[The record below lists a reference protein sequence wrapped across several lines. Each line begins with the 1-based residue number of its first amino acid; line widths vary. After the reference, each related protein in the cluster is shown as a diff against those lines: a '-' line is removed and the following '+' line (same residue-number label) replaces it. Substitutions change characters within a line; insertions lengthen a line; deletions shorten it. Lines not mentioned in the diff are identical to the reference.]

1 MRIHGHT
8 CTRYAVTAMKRH
20 TQRDGDVQSVE
31 LLDAKR
37 RIRILIA
44 DDNDFMRHCIRL
56 ILTRV
61 GCDVV
66 AAVTNGEELVAAA
79 ALHPHDLIIT
89 DIHMPRMNGLQ
100 ATREILRRHA
110 GARVILLTS
119 DDDYETAR
127 VGFEIGSMG
136 YVVKDGM
143 VSDLRDAME
152 AVLQGKVF
160 LSGCVVRHSYFPAHS
175 TPGKRSAATAD
186 FSLL

>member
-1 MRIHGHT
+1 MQ
-8 CTRYAVTAMKRH
+8 TAGA
-20 TQRDGDVQSVE
+20 RDAE
-31 LLDAKR
+31 R
-37 RIRILIA
+37 CIRILIA

-56 ILTRV
+56 ILNRE
-61 GCDVV
+61 GCEV
-66 AAVTNGEELVAAA
+66 AAAVANGEELVAAA
-79 ALHPHDLIIT
+79 ASLPHDLIIT

-110 GARVILLTS
+110 SARVILLTS

-127 VGFEIGSMG
+127 VGFEIGAMG

-143 VSDLRDAME
+143 ISDLRDAME

-160 LSGCVVRHSYFPAHS
+160 LSGCVVRHSYFPNNS
-175 TPGKRSAATAD
+175 TSGKRVPAIAD